1 MQTINTLVRSVQI
14 IAVIIV
20 VLLAIFGAV
29 GFYFMKIHRSRVQ
42 EKHLDYSQFKRLD
55 SLEYD
60 LHSSLVR
67 ITSIKDGED
76 GKKVLGTV
84 TSQHTYPFF

>member
-29 GFYFMKIHRSRVQ
+29 GFYFMKIHRSRIQ

-55 SLEYD
+55 SLEYVKFD
-60 LHSSLVR
+60 DVGEHMVR
-67 ITSIKDGED
+67 NCRKITAQISK
-76 GKKVLGTV
+76 
-84 TSQHTYPFF
+84 PFMMYDHP